1 MIKKFLKETVGLLK
15 HVAIDKNSKIKPFI
29 EKNQRKITFKVS
41 NFFGN
46 FVEKIGGS
54 QKLAVDR

>member
-1 MIKKFLKETVGLLK
+1 MFLKETVGLLK
-15 HVAIDKNSKIKPFI
+15 HVAIDKKS
-29 EKNQRKITFKVS
+29 KNQTFYRKNQKKISFKVS

-54 QKLAVDR
+54 

>member
-1 MIKKFLKETVGLLK
+1 MWLLTRTV
-15 HVAIDKNSKIKPFI
+15 KIKPFI
-29 EKNQRKITFKVS
+29 EKNQKKITFKVS